1 VLLILRN
8 QAACGFWSEALA
20 KAGLE
25 HQLLAGVQDEKEAE
39 AFAAAASP
47 GRVTIAPHF
56 AARGC
61 CVERSVTTEKLGGL
75 RVIFLQLFPTRR
87 HLHSLLY
94 RSLPA
99 GVPGSVQ
106 RMLALDDEILVNYA
120 PDWWRLP
127 RFALTHG
134 LMMRYCQWRFDRDNK
149 LGRSE
154 LLRVE
159 DYMGDLLAFS
169 GGAE

>member
-1 VLLILRN
+1 MASIPPREFDNTSATHSGGRN
-8 QAACGFWSEALA
+8 ARY
-20 KAGLE
+20 
-25 HQLLAGVQDEKEAE
+25 
-39 AFAAAASP
+39 
-47 GRVTIAPHF
+47 GRF
-56 AARGC
+56 
-61 CVERSVTTEKLGGL
+61 CVERSATTEKLGGL

-106 RMLALDDEILVNYA
+106 RMLSLDDEILVNYA

-134 LMMRYCQWRFDRDNK
+134 LMMRFCQWRFDRDNK